1 MENMSRRRIG
11 AGQHLCF
18 LWQAH
23 WGINSKTTGDFTFF
37 KPPFLLTISL
47 ALLHFAC
54 KMNINEPVEAPKGSW
69 DARLNTHL
77 KGAAF
82 QKLLDDYVKRG
93 LPGAVMFV
101 KSPQGIWNGAA
112 GYAKIETK
120 EPMTP
125 MHLFHSESIAK
136 TNTATAVMMLV
147 DEGKIDLDAT
157 ITTHLPRRITDRIG
171 NGNTARV
178 RHLLEHTSGIR
189 DWQND
194 ELQFDID
201 ALNDPYGDYTPERM
215 LEYIYDKPAHF
226 APGSQYRY
234 SNSNYL
240 LLALI
245 MDHVLGYS
253 HARFVSERIIKHL
266 GLEHTYYKNEVG
278 YPNPPGLVNSYTDL
292 YGNGKLMNVSDA
304 HKHLNSLYVGEGG
317 YLATAQDYAL
327 FIEALFNGKLV
338 SSASLAAMMPDADY
352 NGFGLNLHGQGIG
365 HGGGDF
371 GGQSYRYY
379 FPASKTT
386 IVFAANGGNG
396 HIERLFLQMME
407 DVMNAVFE

>member
-1 MENMSRRRIG
+1 MDFHHTKSFI
-11 AGQHLCF
+11 
-18 LWQAH
+18 
-23 WGINSKTTGDFTFF
+23 KTQ
-37 KPPFLLTISL
+37 LLLMICL
-47 ALLHFAC
+47 AAMHFAC
-54 KMNINEPVEAPKGSW
+54 KMDINQPVEAPKGSW
-69 DARLNTHL
+69 DESLNTHP

-93 LPGAVMFV
+93 LPGVVMFV

-125 MHLFHSESIAK
+125 MHVLHSESIAK

-147 DEGKIDLDAT
+147 DDGKINLDAT
-157 ITTHLPRRITDRIG
+157 INMYLPRRITGRIG
-171 NGNTARV
+171 NGNTAKV

-194 ELQFDID
+194 GLQSDID
-201 ALNDPYGDYTPERM
+201 AFNDPYGDYTPERM

-253 HARFVSERIIKHL
+253 HARFVSERIIKPL

-292 YGNGKLMNVSDA
+292 YRNGKLMNVSDA
-304 HKHLNSLYVGEGG
+304 HSHLNSLFMGQGG
-317 YLATAQDYAL
+317 YIATAQDYAL
-327 FIEALFNGKLV
+327 FIEALFNGELV
-338 SSASLAAMMPDADY
+338 SESSLYEMTPREDHY
-352 NGFGLNLHGQGIG
+352 GFGLVSYITPYGRGIG
-365 HGGGDF
+365 HLGGDF
-371 GGQSYRYY
+371 GGRSYRYY
-379 FPASKTT
+379 FPESKTT
-386 IVFAANGGNG
+386 IVFAANGGDG
-396 HIERLFLQMME
+396 HIERLFSQMMD
-407 DVMNAVFE
+407 DVVNAVFE